1 MTAPSSHTASPHT
14 ATLDA
19 QVRAQAVDWL
29 LKLQSG
35 QMSQEAQLAFQHWQ
49 NSHPQHA
56 QAWARLTDIQHTF
69 GQLQHKQLAKQV
81 LTRVEQT
88 SRRKTLKTLGTLGL
102 LLPAGWLGVHSLP
115 VLCWRAGYQTAV
127 GEQKHLQLQ
136 DGTRLV
142 LNTDTALDVHYGD
155 VHYGDVHYQAQ
166 RQITLH
172 QGEVWLETG
181 HQDKRTLVVTTPH
194 GQLVPLGTR
203 FNVHVQARQT
213 ILAVTEGAVR
223 IQLANGQSS
232 VVPAGQQRAF
242 SHDLLGRASA
252 VSDSVGYWQQGML
265 LAQEM
270 PLETLLAEL
279 ARYRHGVIRC
289 HPDLKQITVSG
300 AFPLRDTDAALD
312 LLQKTLPVNIVARSR
327 LWIMVEPAASA
338 AS

>member
-1 MTAPSSHTASPHT
+1 MTSASPHSQPP
-14 ATLDA
+14 TLDA

-35 QMSQEAQLAFQHWQ
+35 HMNQEAQQAFQHWQ

-56 QAWARLTDIQHTF
+56 QAWARLTQIQQTF
-69 GQLQHKQLAKQV
+69 GELQHKPLAKQV
-81 LTRVEQT
+81 LNRVEQT
-88 SRRKTLKTLGTLGL
+88 SRRKTLKTLGSLGTLGL
-102 LLPAGWLGVHSLP
+102 LLPAAWLGVRSLP
-115 VLCWRAGYQTAV
+115 LQRAGYQTAV

-142 LNTDTALDVHYGD
+142 LNTDTAV
-155 VHYGDVHYQAQ
+155 DVHYQAQ

-181 HQDKRTLVVTTPH
+181 HQDKRPLVVTTPH

-203 FNVHVQARQT
+203 FNVNVQARQT

-223 IQLANGQSS
+223 IQLANGLSS
-232 VVPAGQQRAF
+232 VVQAGQQRAF
-242 SHDLLGRASA
+242 SHDELGRASA
-252 VSDSVGYWQQGML
+252 VSDNVGYWQQGML

-289 HPDLKQITVSG
+289 HPDLKQMTVSG

-327 LWIMVEPAASA
+327 WWIMVEPAARA
-338 AS
+338 AG